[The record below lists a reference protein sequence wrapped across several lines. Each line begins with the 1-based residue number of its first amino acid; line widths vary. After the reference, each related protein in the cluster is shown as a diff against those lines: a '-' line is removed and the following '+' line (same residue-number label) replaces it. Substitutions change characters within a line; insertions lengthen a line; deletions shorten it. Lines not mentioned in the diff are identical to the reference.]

1 MARMRWVQ
9 ALLIG
14 RSTVAFFHG
23 YRSTVLLPLG
33 YRQEEGDWLLKLK
46 KVRTPKEAFV
56 TELTLADVAALEDQP
71 LAAARQG

>member
-1 MARMRWVQ
+1 
-9 ALLIG
+9 
-14 RSTVAFFHG
+14 
-23 YRSTVLLPLG
+23 VLLPLG

-71 LAAARQG
+71 LTAARQG